1 MTGALKKDIYTTYT
15 PGSPGVP
22 GTPGSP
28 ARPAVPGHYEW
39 QTVHHSYSGQPEY
52 TYHWFVGGT
61 AYHSTNFASIPAGAT
76 GVTSTVRSPLDL
88 LSALVGRTLG
98 ATEAHYSDTR
108 GLVTIPPYAPM
119 LMILSWTSPWIDVL
133 EQVLVPAT
141 PAVPAVPPTPGVPGT
156 PGTMARD
163 FNIGWNAGARSIASA
178 STDCAY
184 TFSVDPVAVGIVTGL
199 NDSDLDTGFNEI
211 DFGLYC
217 AHGAARVYEN
227 GVGKTAAVPFNVEDT
242 FVIQRRGRTVTYAK
256 NGVVFYT
263 STKSSSGEVFADA
276 SMFMGGD
283 TINDA
288 MFGALTPATRSAGN
302 LRPLTGTSGRAYR
315 GADGALQPLTGG
327 AYGSP
332 PAGYVPPVG
341 GEPHPGD
348 DAGGYVPP
356 SIYSAG
362 RLQPLTGSGGGA
374 YAGSEASMA
383 PLTGHSSG
391 SDLVPDYA
399 ISSGSLSYLNG
410 ASTGLTG
417 EVAEAEAELSPLW
430 GVSSDHLYG
439 TSSASMEPMTG
450 FAGSATEWSWV
461 GQADLVMPSPY
472 ALEARG
478 TRRPLHTIDAQM
490 PRMSLQAFGG
500 ATLRAAMPS
509 AALMATGVGVVVG
522 RVAATMPMP
531 VLQAS
536 GTSGAVGTLD
546 ATLQESGWSL
556 QAFTGAVIET
566 ILHDGFRLEASG
578 TAGAVGK
585 LTATMPL
592 FDLVAHGTA
601 DQVGRLDATM
611 PMIRPVASAV
621 LDVLMPMFRLVASG
635 HAVVAVEYEA
645 YTMNLVGPVDLD
657 PRSPHSPSGRELTR
671 YTNFPF
677 DQIVRHGD
685 KYYGVSSTGLYLL
698 GGDTDDGAPIPW
710 AFRTATT
717 DFGTIQ
723 RKTVVSAYLG
733 GKVMPTATASIFA
746 GEGGEITYS
755 YPVPPSATNQN
766 YRVRFG
772 RGLKTRY
779 FALEMSD
786 AQGGDVRADSIDFE
800 INTMT
805 RAL

>member
-28 ARPAVPGHYEW
+28 AIPGQPARTEW
-39 QTVHHSYSGQPEY
+39 RVNRYTYSGQPEY
-52 TYHWFVGGT
+52 TYHWFVGGA
-61 AYHSTNFASIPAGAT
+61 AYHSTNFANIPAGAT

-178 STDCAY
+178 GADCAY
-184 TFSVDPVAVGIVTGL
+184 TFSAYPSTVGIVTGL
-199 NDSDLDTGFNEI
+199 NDADQDTGYGEI
-211 DFGLYC
+211 DFALYL
-217 AHGAARVYEN
+217 AHGKAQVYEN
-227 GVGKTAAVPFNVEDT
+227 GVAKDDAVSLDGSDT
-242 FVIQRRGRTVTYAK
+242 FTIQRKGRTVTYAK
-256 NGVVFYT
+256 NGGVFYT
-263 STKSSSGEVFADA
+263 SAKTSTGKVFADA
-276 SMFMGGD
+276 SLYMGGD
-283 TINDA
+283 TITA
-288 MFGALTPATRSAGN
+288 ASFGPLDPVGNSAGK
-302 LRPLTGTSGRAYR
+302 LRPLTGHGGRSMT
-315 GADGALQPLTGG
+315 GADGALQPLKAAG
-327 AYGSP
+327 YGRP
-332 PAGYVPPVG
+332 PVGYVPPVD
-341 GEPHPGD
+341 GEPQPDDGGD
-348 DAGGYVPP
+348 GYVSP
-356 SIYSAG
+356 SVYSAG
-362 RLQPLTGSGGGA
+362 TLEPLTGGSGVA
-374 YAGSEASMA
+374 YAGSEASLA
-383 PLTGHSSG
+383 PLSAHASG
-391 SDLVPDYA
+391 GTLAPEYA
-399 ISSGSLSYLNG
+399 IGAGALCYVNG
-410 ASTGLTG
+410 ASTSLTG
-417 EVAEAEAELSPLW
+417 GIASSAGVLQPPWALSA
-430 GVSSDHLYG
+430 DHLYAIG
-439 TSSASMEPMTG
+439 EVSLQPLSGYSGMLSS
-450 FAGSATEWSWV
+450 WSWT
-461 GQADLVMPSPY
+461 GQVDVVMPSPY

-478 TRRPLHTIDAQM
+478 TRRPLHAIDAQM

-500 ATLRAAMPS
+500 ATLRAAMSS

-611 PMIRPVASAV
+611 PMLQPVASAV

-698 GGDTDDGAPIPW
+698 GGDTDEGAPIPW

-723 RKTVVSAYLG
+723 RKTVVSAYVG